1 MTTEQKTKIAELRR
15 ENFGYAAIAKS
26 LGLSV
31 SSVKA
36 YCQRH
41 GMAGNRSTA
50 NVDTNNCK
58 GCGRPIRQ
66 ISGRK
71 HIKFCS
77 PACRQA
83 WWNTHQHEVSRKAIY
98 SYTCA
103 HCGKPFSAYGNKHR
117 KYCSHSCYVA
127 ARFGGGAHER

>member
-1 MTTEQKTKIAELRR
+1 MTTEQKTKICELRYK
-15 ENFGYAAIAKS
+15 NHGYAAIAKS

-41 GMAGNRSTA
+41 GLAGNRSTA
-50 NVDTNNCK
+50 ESEVDRCK
-58 GCGRPIRQ
+58 GCGKPIHQ
-66 ISGRK
+66 VTGRK
-71 HIKFCS
+71 RIKFCS

-83 WWNTHQHEVSRKAIY
+83 WWNTHQHEVIRKAIY

-117 KYCSHSCYVA
+117 KYCSHACYVA
-127 ARFGGGAHER
+127 ARFGGGTNER